1 MTVPNAASSLTFDQ
15 LAELREKTERLSHF
29 LSSRLK
35 NHLAALYPIL
45 APKRVFGKYLGFKE
59 VISRADEAYAQLL
72 EKYREVSGAPFDLR
86 SDLDDEA
93 LSAMEHGIEVY
104 PWEYTLQAKDKAVT
118 IASPVRWVVTY
129 HSDYTLAEMRRL
141 AAAKGDARKPAI
153 RHFVVNAIATQI
165 VFAHN
170 PGANQLLDDLRY
182 DVRVEVGPG
191 LGKLPLLT
199 ISWRILSFRPPDELI
214 LSAIRYSGV
223 PAFIEL
229 VDPEA
234 VRRLEDPLRQQ
245 VERILTG

>member
-1 MTVPNAASSLTFDQ
+1 MTGQPASLSFDQ
-15 LAELREKTERLSHF
+15 LAQLREKTERLSQF
-29 LSSRLK
+29 LADRLK
-35 NHLAALYPIL
+35 GHLATLYPIL

-59 VISRADEAYAQLL
+59 TVGRADEAYNQLV
-72 EKYREVSGAPFDLR
+72 ERYREVSGAPFDLR

-104 PWEYTLQAKDKAVT
+104 PWEYALEAGDKTVT

-129 HSDYTLAEMRRL
+129 RSDYSVAEMRRL
-141 AAAKGDARKPAI
+141 CATKGDRRKAAI
-153 RHFVVNAIATQI
+153 RHFVVNALAGQI

-170 PGANQLLDDLRY
+170 PGALQLLEDLRY

-199 ISWRILSFRPPDELI
+199 MSSRISSFRPPDELI
-214 LSAIRYSGV
+214 LSAIRLSGV

-234 VRRLEDPLRQQ
+234 VRQVEDPLRQQ
-245 VERILTG
+245 VEKILMG